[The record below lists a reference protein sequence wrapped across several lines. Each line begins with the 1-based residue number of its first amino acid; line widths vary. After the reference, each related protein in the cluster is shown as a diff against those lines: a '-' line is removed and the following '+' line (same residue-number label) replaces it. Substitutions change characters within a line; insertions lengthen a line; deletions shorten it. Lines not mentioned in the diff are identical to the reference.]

1 MTREPR
7 LFAVLTF
14 ESTHDALDAE
24 KLLLDLGMDVVPI
37 PAPKIAGAHCGIAL
51 RIELE
56 DEDRSVAYLDAAGI
70 TVVARAEIE
79 DV

>member
-7 LFAVLTF
+7 LFAVLAF

-24 KLLLDLGMDVVPI
+24 KLLLDLGIDVVPI

-56 DEDRSVAYLDAAGI
+56 DEDRSIAYLDAGSIAIAG
-70 TVVARAEIE
+70 RGQIE